1 MSVQAKNTRER
12 LIEAAKKVFSEKGF
26 FESHIS
32 HIIEEAGTARG
43 TFYIYFES
51 KEEIFKEILKGIV
64 EELKRRI
71 KPVNVKEDPIDQIV
85 RNIERILDFAVEER
99 ELSKIILFRSYDT
112 SFSTIV
118 DEFFKE
124 VTEMVKTSLEKGI
137 LMGYLKPVN
146 TEIIAQAMVG
156 AVKEIMK
163 NAIEKGNID
172 TYMVAKELVEFA
184 LGGLWDVKGR
194 C

>member
-51 KEEIFKEILKGIV
+51 KEEIFKEILKEIV

-71 KPVNVKEDPIDQIV
+71 KPINVKEDPINQIV
-85 RNIERILDFAVEER
+85 RNIERVLDFAIEER

-112 SFSTIV
+112 SFSIIV

-146 TEIIAQAMVG
+146 TEIIAQAMMG

-184 LGGLWDVKGR
+184 LGGLATVEK
-194 C
+194 

>member
-146 TEIIAQAMVG
+146 TEIIAQAMMG

-184 LGGLWDVKGR
+184 LGGLATVEK
-194 C
+194 

>member
-51 KEEIFKEILKGIV
+51 KEEIFKEILKEIV

-71 KPVNVKEDPIDQIV
+71 KPINVKEDPINQIV
-85 RNIERILDFAVEER
+85 RNIERVLDFAIEER

-112 SFSTIV
+112 SFSIIV

-184 LGGLWDVKGR
+184 LGGLATVEK
-194 C
+194 

>member
-112 SFSTIV
+112 SFSIIV

>member
-12 LIEAAKKVFSEKGF
+12 LIEAAKKVFSERGF

-51 KEEIFKEILKGIV
+51 KEEIFKEILKEIV

-71 KPVNVKEDPIDQIV
+71 KPVNVKEDPINQIV
-85 RNIERILDFAVEER
+85 RNIERVLDFAVEER

-146 TEIIAQAMVG
+146 TEVIAQAVVG

>member
-12 LIEAAKKVFSEKGF
+12 LIEAAKKVFSERGF

-51 KEEIFKEILKGIV
+51 KEEIFKEILKEIV

-71 KPVNVKEDPIDQIV
+71 KPVNVKEDPINQIV
-85 RNIERILDFAVEER
+85 RNIERVLDFAVEER

>member
-1 MSVQAKNTRER
+1 MSVQAKNTRQR

-51 KEEIFKEILKGIV
+51 KEEIFKEILKEIV

-71 KPVNVKEDPIDQIV
+71 KPINVKEDPINQIV
-85 RNIERILDFAVEER
+85 RNIERVLDFAVEER

>member
-51 KEEIFKEILKGIV
+51 KEEIFKEILKEIV

-71 KPVNVKEDPIDQIV
+71 KPINVKEDPASQIV
-85 RNIERILDFAVEER
+85 RNIERVLDFAVEER
-99 ELSKIILFRSYDT
+99 ELSKIILLRSYDT

-124 VTEMVKTSLEKGI
+124 VTEMVKISLEKGI

-194 C
+194 R